1 MEVAK
6 ANRTKHKSWSHMP
19 PPYLLAT
26 ARRETTS
33 ALARAAAHMM
43 KYCGPLFPRFL
54 LFFDSG
60 IYSWTSEST
69 SEELWRPPAR
79 FYLPLFGLF
88 FSSILHDI
96 RTRFSAVFI
105 YITIIRLHLFE
116 HDYICRCCSQTIS
129 LEIGHF
135 PSGYLLTFFF

>member
-1 MEVAK
+1 MAVYLESFIYMQFLVNQQTNNSVYLGKNSLYLWKRPISERCIDTSSDADYHLVLGITRHMKVAK

-60 IYSWTSEST
+60 IYS
-69 SEELWRPPAR
+69 
-79 FYLPLFGLF
+79 
-88 FSSILHDI
+88 
-96 RTRFSAVFI
+96 
-105 YITIIRLHLFE
+105 
-116 HDYICRCCSQTIS
+116 
-129 LEIGHF
+129 
-135 PSGYLLTFFF
+135 